1 MNPKDTVTLNNAGKV
16 FLRGGRF
23 PAPVGALYMNILNNT
38 VIVLEI
44 EKDTAW
50 IKMIKKS
57 YPYHEKRSNRFGVCR
72 HHLEVI

>member
-1 MNPKDTVTLNNAGKV
+1 MKQKDIVTLNNAGKV

-44 EKDTAW
+44 EENTVW
-50 IKMIKKS
+50 IKMSKKS
-57 YPYHEKRSNRFGVCR
+57 FPYRDESSNRFGVCG
-72 HHLEVI
+72 HHLKVI